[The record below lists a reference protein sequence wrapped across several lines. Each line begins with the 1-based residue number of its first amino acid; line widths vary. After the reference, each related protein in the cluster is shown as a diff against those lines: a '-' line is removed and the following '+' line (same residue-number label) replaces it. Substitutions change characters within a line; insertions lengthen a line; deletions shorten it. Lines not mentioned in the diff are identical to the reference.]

1 MVVLTTQEI
10 LGYFFVL
17 TELERFV
24 ILSFYVVF
32 ICTFTLS
39 VSAIRIY

>member
-10 LGYFFVL
+10 FRIFFVL
-17 TELERFV
+17 TEQERFV

-32 ICTFTLS
+32 ICTFTLT